1 MVTAYLLSRFSGD
14 QLFAI
19 VWTVASQAPLSMGF
33 SMQEYWRGLPC
44 LLPVDLPNPGIE
56 PTSLTS
62 PVLAGGFFTTSATWE
77 VQGGDMG
84 ST

>member
-19 VWTVASQAPLSMGF
+19 VWTVARQAPLSMGF

-44 LLPVDLPNPGIE
+44 PLPVDLPNPGIE
-56 PTSLTS
+56 PMSLTS
-62 PVLAGGFFTTSATWE
+62 PALADRFFITSE
-77 VQGGDMG
+77 
-84 ST
+84 